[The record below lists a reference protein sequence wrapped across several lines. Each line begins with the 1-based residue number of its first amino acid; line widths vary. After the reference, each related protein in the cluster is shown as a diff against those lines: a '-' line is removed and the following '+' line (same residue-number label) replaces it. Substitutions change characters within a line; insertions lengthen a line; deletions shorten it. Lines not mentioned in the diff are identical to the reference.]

1 MASYVKEITLDLNA
15 NMAYTTIVAKQG
27 DSARWLKIH
36 LTKDNIPYPLNALHN
51 FMFRM
56 RKPDGHGVINPA
68 VVQLG
73 TTSTYIKITI
83 TENNFSNR
91 DYYIQENNNYILVSI
106 DSFFNIVEE
115 PEEDKTLY
123 YVKDNDVYRKATND
137 DEGPFYIFFVDP
149 LVQYYYLED
158 NINYEESTINVQLT
172 EQILAVS
179 GRGYADIV
187 EYDENSDVLST
198 ISFIVNV
205 MASPDVAGNAT
216 SSDEFQELIRVVTKS
231 DEIISEAEAWAR
243 GTKNNQDVG
252 SAKYERDNDV
262 TEANFN
268 SKKSNLFIK
277 QNNEYVALSESATFD
292 STEIYYILTVG
303 NNNNAKYYSEQ
314 AQVAKEDIEN
324 LGVSATTLGTGE
336 DSTINKIYFNKA
348 TDVNADNFDEKK
360 SSLYTEN
367 ADHNFQKVSDTATY
381 DEDIQYYYKSDDSS
395 GDRLTFLFGLPA
407 GVQGAQGDRGT
418 NTVWVSSTAPTDS
431 YYNVWLNPTGNVEP
445 IMVTANQV
453 SYFSETSYL
462 TNTIGQAVQGLN
474 SSIGLAVAAAA
485 AASDS
490 ASMAAADASQ
500 AIESVS
506 AIDERVIALETGIVK
521 KIENPELSSNTG
533 ILYAQQGTDKIDIQ
547 WVGQLNYNNDLLDN
561 SLPQIN
567 GHTLKGNKS
576 YSDLGIAPAS
586 GGIYY
591 VKPTNGIPSTDLENT
606 VQTSLSKGNTSIQSI
621 KINNNILP
629 KTDGTVDLGTVLTNN
644 NIVNKNYL
652 DNPWFTINQRII
664 GDSYSLSN
672 TTGYICDR
680 WKVITNTNRTVTWQR
695 GSHIYIGTGNQ
706 SKIVLCQIIDPD
718 TFNSL
723 KNKQITI
730 SVDCTVDS
738 TRSIISWQGICPNG
752 NTTNPDAMPQVFKDG
767 YRWGGK
773 LVVSDNTLYFQILF
787 DPNDFAGSSDNGI
800 TIYKTK
806 IELGEFSTLAQDA
819 KPIEHEELVKCQRY
833 FQQYTLPYAENA
845 KPMILGSGIA
855 AASGSNG
862 QIDWVINVAND
873 MVKTPIIRSS
883 VDLSAKRG
891 FEASA
896 TSVGVLSS
904 SDLANST
911 ILKGIKNVCIQTKAS
926 NLTISAPYFITLPAT
941 ASDSGATLAYFSLS
955 AEP

>member
-137 DEGPFYIFFVDP
+137 DEGPFYTFFVDP

-158 NINYEESTINVQLT
+158 NVNYEESTINVQLT

-252 SAKYERDNDV
+252 AAKYERDKDV
-262 TEANFN
+262 TKENFN

-292 STEIYYILTVG
+292 STETYYILTVG

-314 AQVAKEDIEN
+314 AQIAKEDIED
-324 LGVSATTLGTGE
+324 LGVSATTLGTNE
-336 DSTINKIYFNKA
+336 DSTVNKIYFNKA

-360 SSLYTEN
+360 SSLYIEN
-367 ADHNFQKVSDTATY
+367 NNGHNFQKVSDTATY
-381 DEDIQYYYKSDDSS
+381 DEHTQYYYKSDNSS
-395 GDRLTFLFGLPA
+395 GDRLALLFGLPA
-407 GVQGAQGDRGT
+407 GVQGIQGDRGT
-418 NTVWVSSTAPTDS
+418 NTVWVGSAAPTDS

-445 IMVTANQV
+445 VMLTADQV
-453 SYFSETSYL
+453 SYFSEASYL
-462 TNTIGQAVQGLN
+462 TNTIGKAVQGLN
-474 SSIGLAVAAAA
+474 SSIGSAAAA
-485 AASDS
+485 AASAAES
-490 ASMAAADASQ
+490 ASMAAAAASSAVASVG
-500 AIESVS
+500 AITG
-506 AIDERVIALETGIVK
+506 RVEALETGIVK
-521 KIENPELSSNTG
+521 KIENPVLSSNTG
-533 ILYAQQGTDKIDIQ
+533 ILYAQNNETGTTIQ
-547 WVGQLNYNNDLLDN
+547 WKPKLSYDNDLTD
-561 SLPQIN
+561 LPKIN
-567 GHTLKGNKS
+567 GETLTGEKS
-576 YSDLGIAPAS
+576 LDELGIASIPS
-586 GGIYY
+586 EGSYY
-591 VKPTNGIPSTDLENT
+591 IKSENGIPLADLAQTVQASLLKGDNSIQLIKVNNTDLPKENG
-606 VQTSLSKGNTSIQSI
+606 VVN
-621 KINNNILP
+621 
-629 KTDGTVDLGTVLTNN
+629 LGTVLT
-644 NIVNKNYL
+644 NKNYL

-664 GDSYSLSN
+664 SDSYSLSN

-695 GSHIYIGTGNQ
+695 GQYIRISIGDQ
-706 SKIVLCQIIDPD
+706 SKIVD
-718 TFNSL
+718 TF
-723 KNKQITI
+723 
-730 SVDCTVDS
+730 C
-738 TRSIISWQGICPNG
+738 
-752 NTTNPDAMPQVFKDG
+752 F
-767 YRWGGK
+767 
-773 LVVSDNTLYFQILF
+773 
-787 DPNDFAGSSDNGI
+787 
-800 TIYKTK
+800 
-806 IELGEFSTLAQDA
+806 
-819 KPIEHEELVKCQRY
+819 
-833 FQQYTLPYAENA
+833 
-845 KPMILGSGIA
+845 
-855 AASGSNG
+855 
-862 QIDWVINVAND
+862 
-873 MVKTPIIRSS
+873 
-883 VDLSAKRG
+883 AKRP
-891 FEASA
+891 
-896 TSVGVLSS
+896 L
-904 SDLANST
+904 
-911 ILKGIKNVCIQTKAS
+911 
-926 NLTISAPYFITLPAT
+926 
-941 ASDSGATLAYFSLS
+941 
-955 AEP
+955 